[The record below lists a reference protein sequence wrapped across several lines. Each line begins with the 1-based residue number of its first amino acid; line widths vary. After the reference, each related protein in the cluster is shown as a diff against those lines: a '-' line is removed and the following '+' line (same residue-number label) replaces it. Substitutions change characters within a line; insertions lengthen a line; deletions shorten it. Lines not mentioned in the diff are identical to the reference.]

1 MVRTF
6 VRTVIYVGLSVGVS
20 SLLEGEVNRAAG
32 RETLLGFMLIVRLF
46 RGLTRKG
53 LCPFIAN
60 PRLPRCSP
68 VGALSQCIVCSV

>member
-1 MVRTF
+1 MGVWMVRTF

-46 RGLTRKG
+46 RG
-53 LCPFIAN
+53 
-60 PRLPRCSP
+60 RL